1 MEGLEGMGNVPNT
14 QTYIG
19 FLKGYH
25 IFVKPLVNHRE
36 DKREEREGNTTGYT
50 GGARNYF
57 KKGDILVCIV

>member
-1 MEGLEGMGNVPNT
+1 MENLDGMGNVPNT

-50 GGARNYF
+50 GGLVTTL
-57 KKGDILVCIV
+57 KKVIY

>member
-1 MEGLEGMGNVPNT
+1 MGNVPNT

-50 GGARNYF
+50 GGLVTTL
-57 KKGDILVCIV
+57 KKVIY